1 MAKKPGKYAHLT
13 PLLPKYY
20 GAEAAKKADKINELK
35 RQIQSEPG
43 YLRTA
48 VSLVETYIAIRREK
62 NRLKAKLKEVQL
74 RLDAVTQLMDV
85 QMREVEG
92 TTSLTLVN
100 HDSVR
105 IEEQPYFSV
114 ANPEENRLWA
124 LENGFERSM
133 SLGWQKL
140 NSTGKELLLEGE
152 DLPAGTKV
160 WAMVKP
166 VFSPGVKGNPDDYVE
181 EDDE

>member
-13 PLLPKYY
+13 PLLPKFY
-20 GAEAAKKADKINELK
+20 GAEAAKKADKVNELK
-35 RQIQSEPG
+35 KRIQSEPG
-43 YLRTA
+43 YIRSA
-48 VSLVETYIAIRREK
+48 VALSQAYIALRREK
-62 NRLKAKLKEVQL
+62 NRKKRELKEIQL

-92 TTSLTLVN
+92 TTSIELVN
-100 HDSVR
+100 GDGVR
-105 IEEQPYFSV
+105 IQEEPYFSV
-114 ANPEENRLWA
+114 INAEENRLWA

-140 NSTGKELLLEGE
+140 NVTGKELLLEGE

-160 WAMVKP
+160 WALVKP
-166 VFSPGVKGNPDDYVE
+166 VFTPGEKGN
-181 EDDE
+181 EDDITEDEE